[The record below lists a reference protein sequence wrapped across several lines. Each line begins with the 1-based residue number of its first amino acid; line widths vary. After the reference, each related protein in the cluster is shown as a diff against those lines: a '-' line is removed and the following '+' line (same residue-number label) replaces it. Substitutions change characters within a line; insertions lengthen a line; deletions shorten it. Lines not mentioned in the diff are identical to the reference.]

1 MTTYYKIRRR
11 GTDLYRVDS
20 HVWNKNGKVYTTL
33 GKLRAALTTQ
43 MRLGLKGYSNGVGD
57 WEIIEFEVT
66 VKAVRQAHELMV
78 PERIVEALT
87 HQSK

>member
-1 MTTYYKIRRR
+1 
-11 GTDLYRVDS
+11 
-20 HVWNKNGKVYTTL
+20 
-33 GKLRAALTTQ
+33 

-78 PERIVEALT
+78 PERIVEALA